1 VNPLNQI
8 QVQLFELKN
17 QYTPNHIN
25 MKSKE
30 VASSSGKSMF
40 IVPED
45 SDDLFTLR
53 RIIKIGNLVV
63 SDTSRVIKFENEYSR
78 PDRER
83 VKIRVSVKVEK
94 ISLDESIDRLRIAGT
109 IIESNNSLVPKGTYH
124 SIIVQIGNNLVVD
137 KGKKWEELELKLL
150 KSNIAGTFIIVAIDT
165 KEAGIAKITG
175 THLEII
181 PNIYSGQ
188 SGKYYIHGAKNNPNI
203 EVFFEEVYLALHNIL
218 NEDGNY
224 KIIIFGPGE
233 TKRRLYNFII
243 DKRSVY
249 KDISTV
255 IDGIDVAG
263 EDGIMVFLRSPSLKE
278 VMSSSKI
285 SFVSAILENIMLQV
299 SRGEEKYVMGF
310 REVGEAIKLKSV
322 ESLVF
327 SDSIFKDLKEEQI
340 INMLNTAETYGAKV
354 YAVDSSTDIG
364 LRVSALG
371 GIVALLRYRLR

>member
-1 VNPLNQI
+1 
-8 QVQLFELKN
+8 
-17 QYTPNHIN
+17 

-30 VASSSGKSMF
+30 VASTSGKAIF
-40 IVPED
+40 IIPED

-53 RIIKIGNLVV
+53 RIIKTGNIVV
-63 SDTSRVIKFENEYSR
+63 SDTSRVIKFEIEYSR

-94 ISLDESIDRLRIAGT
+94 IGLDESIDRLRLAGT

-124 SIIVQIGNNLVVD
+124 SIIVQIGNNIVVD
-137 KGKKWEELELKLL
+137 KGKKWEDLDLKLL

-175 THLEII
+175 THLEVI

-188 SGKYYIHGAKNNPNI
+188 SGKYYTHGAKNNPNI
-203 EVFFEEVYLALHNIL
+203 EVFFEEAYLALNNIV

-224 KIIIFGPGE
+224 KIIVFGPGE
-233 TKRRLYNFII
+233 TKRRFYNFII
-243 DKRSVY
+243 GKKSGY
-249 KDISTV
+249 KDMATV

-263 EDGIMVFLRSPSLKE
+263 EDGIMVFLRSSSLKE

-285 SFVSAILENIMLQV
+285 SFVSAILDNIMLQV

-340 INMLNTAETYGAKV
+340 INMLNTAETYGANV

-371 GIVALLRYRLR
+371 GIVGLLRYQIR

>member
-1 VNPLNQI
+1 
-8 QVQLFELKN
+8 
-17 QYTPNHIN
+17 

-45 SDDLFTLR
+45 SDDLFILR
-53 RIIKIGNLVV
+53 RIIKIGNIVV

-94 ISLDESIDRLRIAGT
+94 IGLDESIDRLRIAGT
-109 IIESNNSLVPKGTYH
+109 IIESNNNLVPKGTYH
-124 SIIVQIGNNLVVD
+124 SIIVQIGNNIVID
-137 KGKKWEELELKLL
+137 KGKKWEDLDLKLL
-150 KSNIAGTFIIVAIDT
+150 KSDVAGIFIIVAIDT

-175 THLEII
+175 THLEVI

-188 SGKYYIHGAKNNPNI
+188 SGKYYTHGAKNNPNI
-203 EVFFEEVYLALHNIL
+203 EVFFEEAYLALNNL
-218 NEDGNY
+218 VNEDGNY
-224 KIIIFGPGE
+224 KIIVFGPGE
-233 TKRRLYNFII
+233 TKRRFYNFII
-243 DKRSVY
+243 GKKSGY
-249 KDISTV
+249 KDMATV

-263 EDGIMVFLRSPSLKE
+263 EDGVMVFLRSSSLKE

-285 SFVSAILENIMLQV
+285 SFVSAILDKIMLQV

-310 REVGEAIKLKSV
+310 REVDEAIKLKSV

-327 SDSIFKDLKEEQI
+327 SNSIFKDLKEEQI

-354 YAVDSSTDIG
+354 YAVDSSTDMG

-371 GIVALLRYRLR
+371 GIVGLLRYQIR

>member
-1 VNPLNQI
+1 
-8 QVQLFELKN
+8 
-17 QYTPNHIN
+17 

-30 VASSSGKSMF
+30 VASTSGKAIF
-40 IVPED
+40 IIPED

-53 RIIKIGNLVV
+53 RIIKTGNIVV

-94 ISLDESIDRLRIAGT
+94 IGLDESIDRLRLAGT

-124 SIIVQIGNNLVVD
+124 SIIVQIGNNIVVD
-137 KGKKWEELELKLL
+137 KGKKWEDLDLKLL
-150 KSNIAGTFIIVAIDT
+150 KPDVAGTFIIVAIDT

-175 THLEII
+175 THLEVI

-188 SGKYYIHGAKNNPNI
+188 SGKYYTHGAKNNPNI
-203 EVFFEEVYLALHNIL
+203 EVFFEEAYLALNNTV

-224 KIIIFGPGE
+224 KIIVFGPGE
-233 TKRRLYNFII
+233 TKRRFYNFLIG
-243 DKRSVY
+243 KKSGY
-249 KDISTV
+249 KDMATV

-263 EDGIMVFLRSPSLKE
+263 EDGVMVFLRSSSLKE

-285 SFVSAILENIMLQV
+285 SFVSAILDNIMLQV

-340 INMLNTAETYGAKV
+340 INMLNTAETYGANV

-371 GIVALLRYRLR
+371 GIVGLLRYQIR

>member
-1 VNPLNQI
+1 
-8 QVQLFELKN
+8 
-17 QYTPNHIN
+17 

-30 VASSSGKSMF
+30 VSSSSGKAMF
-40 IVPED
+40 IIPED

-53 RIIKIGNLVV
+53 RIIKTDNIVV
-63 SDTSRVIKFENEYSR
+63 SDTSRVIKFEKEYSR

-94 ISLDESIDRLRIAGT
+94 ISLDESIDRVRIAGT

-124 SIIVQIGNNLVVD
+124 SIIVQIGNNIVVD
-137 KGKKWEELELKLL
+137 KGKKWDELDLKLL
-150 KSNIAGTFIIVAIDT
+150 KES
-165 KEAGIAKITG
+165 GIAKIAG

-188 SGKYYIHGAKNNPNI
+188 SGKYFTQGAKNNPNI
-203 EVFFEEVYLALHNIL
+203 EVFFEEIYLALHNIV

-233 TKRRLYNFII
+233 TKRRFYNFII
-243 DKRSVY
+243 GKKSTY

-263 EDGIMVFLRSPSLKE
+263 EDGVMVFLRSPSLKE

-285 SFVSAILENIMLQV
+285 SFVSAILDNIMLQV
-299 SRGEEKYVMGF
+299 RRGEEKYVMGF
-310 REVGEAIKLKSV
+310 RDVGEAIKLKSV
-322 ESLVF
+322 ESIVF

-340 INMLNTAETYGAKV
+340 INILNTAETYGANV

-371 GIVALLRYRLR
+371 GIVALLRYQLR

>member
-1 VNPLNQI
+1 
-8 QVQLFELKN
+8 
-17 QYTPNHIN
+17 

-30 VASSSGKSMF
+30 VASTSGKAMF
-40 IVPED
+40 IIPED

-53 RIIKIGNLVV
+53 RIIRTDNIVV

-94 ISLDESIDRLRIAGT
+94 IGLDESIDRLRIAGT

-124 SIIVQIGNNLVVD
+124 SIIVQIGNNIVID
-137 KGKKWEELELKLL
+137 KGKKWEDLDLKLL
-150 KSNIAGTFIIVAIDT
+150 KSDVAGTFIIVAIDT

-175 THLEII
+175 THLEVI

-188 SGKYYIHGAKNNPNI
+188 SGKYYTHGAKNNPNI
-203 EVFFEEVYLALHNIL
+203 EVFFEEAYLALNNIV
-218 NEDGNY
+218 NEEGNY
-224 KIIIFGPGE
+224 KIIVFGPGE
-233 TKRRLYNFII
+233 TKKRFYNFII
-243 DKRSVY
+243 GKKSSY
-249 KDISTV
+249 KDMATV

-263 EDGIMVFLRSPSLKE
+263 EDGVMVFLRSSSLKQ

-285 SFVSAILENIMLQV
+285 SFVSAILDNIMLQV

-310 REVGEAIKLKSV
+310 KEVDEAIKLKSA
-322 ESLVF
+322 ESLIF
-327 SDSIFKDLKEEQI
+327 SNSIFKDLKEEQI

-371 GIVALLRYRLR
+371 GIVALLRYQIR

>member
-1 VNPLNQI
+1 
-8 QVQLFELKN
+8 
-17 QYTPNHIN
+17 

-45 SDDLFTLR
+45 SDDLFALR
-53 RIIKIGNLVV
+53 RIIKIGNIVV

-94 ISLDESIDRLRIAGT
+94 IGLDESIDRLRLAGT

-124 SIIVQIGNNLVVD
+124 SIIVQIGNNIVVD
-137 KGKKWEELELKLL
+137 KGKKWEDLDLKLL

-188 SGKYYIHGAKNNPNI
+188 SGKYYTHGAKNDPNI
-203 EVFFEEVYLALHNIL
+203 EGFFEEVYLALHNIL

-233 TKRRLYNFII
+233 TKRRLYNFVI

-263 EDGIMVFLRSPSLKE
+263 EDGVMVFLRSSSIKE

-285 SFVSAILENIMLQV
+285 SFVSVILENIMLQV

-327 SDSIFKDLKEEQI
+327 SNSIFKDLKEEQI
-340 INMLNTAETYGAKV
+340 INMLNTAETYGANV
-354 YAVDSSTDIG
+354 YAVDSSTDMG

-371 GIVALLRYRLR
+371 GIVALLRYQIR

>member
-1 VNPLNQI
+1 
-8 QVQLFELKN
+8 
-17 QYTPNHIN
+17 

-30 VASSSGKSMF
+30 VASTSGKAMF
-40 IVPED
+40 IIPED

-53 RIIKIGNLVV
+53 RIIKTDNIVV

-94 ISLDESIDRLRIAGT
+94 IGLDESIDRLRIAGT
-109 IIESNNSLVPKGTYH
+109 IIESNNNLVPKGTYH
-124 SIIVQIGNNLVVD
+124 SIIVQIGNNIVID
-137 KGKKWEELELKLL
+137 KGKKWEDLDLKLL
-150 KSNIAGTFIIVAIDT
+150 KSDVAGIFIIVAIDT

-175 THLEII
+175 THLEVI

-188 SGKYYIHGAKNNPNI
+188 SGKYYTHGAKNNPNI
-203 EVFFEEVYLALHNIL
+203 EVFFEEAYLALNNL
-218 NEDGNY
+218 VNEDGNY
-224 KIIIFGPGE
+224 KIIVFGPGE
-233 TKRRLYNFII
+233 TKRRFYNFII
-243 DKRSVY
+243 GKKSGY
-249 KDISTV
+249 KDMATV

-263 EDGIMVFLRSPSLKE
+263 EDGVMVFLRSSSLKE

-285 SFVSAILENIMLQV
+285 SFVSAILDKIMLQV

-310 REVGEAIKLKSV
+310 REVDEAIKLKSV

-327 SDSIFKDLKEEQI
+327 SNSIFKDLKEEQI
-340 INMLNTAETYGAKV
+340 INLLNTAETYGAKV
-354 YAVDSSTDIG
+354 YAVDSSTDMG

-371 GIVALLRYRLR
+371 GIVGLLRYQIR

>member
-1 VNPLNQI
+1 
-8 QVQLFELKN
+8 
-17 QYTPNHIN
+17 

-30 VASSSGKSMF
+30 VASTSGKAMF
-40 IVPED
+40 IIPED

-53 RIIKIGNLVV
+53 RIIKTDNIVV

-94 ISLDESIDRLRIAGT
+94 IGLDESIDRLRIAGT

-124 SIIVQIGNNLVVD
+124 SIIVQIGNNIVID
-137 KGKKWEELELKLL
+137 KGKKWEDLDLKLL
-150 KSNIAGTFIIVAIDT
+150 KSDVAGTFIIVALDT

-175 THLEII
+175 THLEVI

-188 SGKYYIHGAKNNPNI
+188 SGKYYTHGAKNNPNI
-203 EVFFEEVYLALHNIL
+203 EVFFEEAYLALNNIV

-224 KIIIFGPGE
+224 KIIVFGPGE
-233 TKRRLYNFII
+233 TKRRFYNFII
-243 DKRSVY
+243 GKRSGY
-249 KDISTV
+249 KDMATV

-263 EDGIMVFLRSPSLKE
+263 EDGVMVFLRSSSLKE

-285 SFVSAILENIMLQV
+285 SFVSAILDNIMLQV

-310 REVGEAIKLKSV
+310 KEVDEAIKLKSA

-327 SDSIFKDLKEEQI
+327 SNSIFKDLKEEQI
-340 INMLNTAETYGAKV
+340 INMLNKAETYGAKV

-371 GIVALLRYRLR
+371 GIVALLRYQIR